1 MDFERTRRMAQR
13 ARCLATRWPRTR
25 PFSTPRHAVKRLRRA
40 LRPPGAS
47 CGGCGGSCGARS
59 PAATREVRFRRLG
72 VASSAFDISLGL
84 WRIFVECARH

>member
-1 MDFERTRRMAQR
+1 MRTMHLQVEQQADH
-13 ARCLATRWPRTR
+13 AADDHDV
-25 PFSTPRHAVKRLRRA
+25 RHDDDGRDLPHT